1 MPDRSRNPVK
11 LRQMVTVAI
20 NKMLARPDHALWVLI
35 QQVAVRGLIALK
47 FLLAAR
53 LLGPEL
59 IGLVGIAT
67 LALAIAESL
76 SDTGLSQAVVQRHSK
91 ISAKEAGAVWTLQ
104 MVRGFVLAIAL
115 LLLAVPIAALFKIP
129 ASAGLVALA
138 AVIPLLRNAFN
149 PGVFLA
155 QRDRNFRQL
164 SLYEGCA
171 ALFDFATTLLL
182 IHLGFGAVS
191 ILFGNIASDC
201 VKLVLSWTW
210 FRIPLQPTFQW
221 RLIQTLTS
229 FGKWVWGSSVVTLVL
244 NQLDKVLV
252 ARFLGTTEFGLYQ
265 VSSRIAQLILADGAV
280 ALGQYLFP
288 TFAQRHRIAQ
298 QAAKDYFMWV
308 IKRLVPVTAIVAILL
323 ALMANFVIN
332 IALGPEW
339 LAAVPV
345 LRVMAL
351 SMFMGGII
359 AVLVAYCRA
368 VGVPQIVAQAVIVQL
383 LVLMLAAPLLIWQLG
398 SVGMALAG
406 ASALAAAIAYFAVK
420 TFK

>member
-1 MPDRSRNPVK
+1 
-11 LRQMVTVAI
+11 MVTAAI

-53 LLGPEL
+53 LLGPEQ

-67 LALAIAESL
+67 LSLAIVESL

-91 ISAKEAGAVWTLQ
+91 ISSQQAGAVWTLQ
-104 MVRGFVLAIAL
+104 MSRGLVLALAL
-115 LLLAVPIAALFKIP
+115 LVLAVPIAALFKVS

-149 PGVFLA
+149 PGVFLV

-164 SLYEGCA
+164 SFYEASA
-171 ALFDFATTLLL
+171 ALLDFATTLLL
-182 IHLGFGAVS
+182 IHLGFGAAS
-191 ILFGNIASDC
+191 ILLGNIASDC

-210 FRIPLQPTFQW
+210 FRVPLQPTFQW
-221 RLIQTLTS
+221 RLIRELTS

-265 VSSRIAQLILADGAV
+265 VASRIAQLVVADGAV

-288 TFAQRHRIAQ
+288 TFAQRHRVAR
-298 QAAKDYFMWV
+298 QAGKDYFVWV
-308 IKRLVPVTAIVAILL
+308 MRRLIPVAGFIALLL
-323 ALMANFVIN
+323 AVMAAFIVNMV
-332 IALGPEW
+332 LGPEW

-359 AVLVAYCRA
+359 AILVAYCRA
-368 VGVPQIVAQAVIVQL
+368 VGAPQIVTQAVAVQL
-383 LVLMLAAPLLIWQLG
+383 FVLVLAAPVLIWQLG
-398 SVGMALAG
+398 GVGMALA
-406 ASALAAAIAYFAVK
+406 SALALTAATAYFALK
-420 TFK
+420 IKNDIY

>member
-1 MPDRSRNPVK
+1 
-11 LRQMVTVAI
+11 MVTAAI
-20 NKMLARPDHALWVLI
+20 NKMLARSDHALWVLI

-53 LLGPEL
+53 LLGPEQ

-67 LALAIAESL
+67 LSLAIVESL

-91 ISAKEAGAVWTLQ
+91 ISPQEAGAVWTLQ
-104 MVRGFVLAIAL
+104 MSRGLVLAIAL
-115 LLLAVPIAALFKIP
+115 LLLAVPIAALFKVS

-149 PGVFLA
+149 PGVFLV

-164 SLYEGCA
+164 SLYEASA
-171 ALFDFATTLLL
+171 ALLDFATTLLL

-191 ILFGNIASDC
+191 ILLGNIAGDC

-210 FRIPLQPTFQW
+210 FRVPLQPTFQW
-221 RLIQTLTS
+221 RLIRELTS
-229 FGKWVWGSSVVTLVL
+229 FGKWVWGTSVVTLVL

-265 VSSRIAQLILADGAV
+265 VASRIAQLVVADGAV

-288 TFAQRHRIAQ
+288 TFAQRHRVAQ
-298 QAAKDYFMWV
+298 QSAKDYFVWV
-308 IKRLVPVTAIVAILL
+308 MKRLIPLASVIALLL
-323 ALMANFVIN
+323 AVMAGFIIN
-332 IALGPEW
+332 MVLGPEW

-359 AVLVAYCRA
+359 AILVAYCRA
-368 VGVPQIVAQAVIVQL
+368 VGAPQIVTQAVTIQL
-383 LVLMLAAPLLIWQLG
+383 FVLVLAAPLLIWQLG

-406 ASALAAAIAYFAVK
+406 ALALAAATTYFVVK
-420 TFK
+420 IKNGIY